1 MSTFWKAL
9 DERITRKAMPDM
21 EKITMKDDAEL
32 RRMHKKWMVEFER
45 RYEDAEEEERRFEI
59 FKKTVEECERHN
71 AKKKGYTFGLNQFSD
86 LSPEELDAMC
96 RPKLFPPWVY
106 EKMREE
112 EREKEALRYARE
124 REALRYAGPSE
135 DLTSFGCGG
144 PY

>member
-32 RRMHKKWMVEFER
+32 RCMHKKWMVEFER
-45 RYEDAEEEERRFEI
+45 RYADAEEEERRFEI